1 MFFIIVSNFPA
12 TYHIVAQLP
21 RSVALSSFLQKIGWP
36 TTQSSISLTVS
47 ASTGMKAH
55 TAVHNFQVV
64 TYPIP
69 ADLILGHNFIQT
81 LNGTDLAIPMTNIQ
95 DMPMLLMFINPQPA
109 PAIVPFASGPISF
122 TNSQS
127 SISVNAA
134 PFNGIYNIHAAFID
148 DLCNEQ
154 CTPSN
159 HPKSNDFFRT
169 NAEASTSAT
178 V

>member
-1 MFFIIVSNFPA
+1 MFFIIVSNFPV
-12 TYHIVAQLP
+12 TYHIIAQLP
-21 RSVALSSFLQKIGWP
+21 RSVASSSFLQKIGRP

-69 ADLILGHNFIQT
+69 ADLILGHDFIQT

-95 DMPMLLMFINPQPA
+95 DMPMLPMFINPA

-122 TNSQS
+122 PNSQS

-134 PFNGIYNIHAAFID
+134 PFNGIHNIHAAFID
-148 DLCNEQ
+148 DLRN
-154 CTPSN
+154 PSN
-159 HPKSNDFFRT
+159 HPKSNTYNDFFRT